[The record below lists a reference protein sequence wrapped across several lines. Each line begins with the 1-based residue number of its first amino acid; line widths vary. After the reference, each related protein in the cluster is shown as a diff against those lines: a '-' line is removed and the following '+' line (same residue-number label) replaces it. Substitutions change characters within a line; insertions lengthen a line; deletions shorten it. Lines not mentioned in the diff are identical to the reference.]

1 MQPVLVVVAQ
11 IAGEGAAQCR
21 LREKHDPARELRL
34 QRVKEGLCARV
45 VARAPH
51 TRTLGDAVARNEGA
65 KDRAHVLGAAIAVE
79 DQPPPWAPAA
89 ERSAQHATRF
99 ARGAAPTEGPR
110 EHATGVMIEDD
121 GEIAPAAGE
130 AEIRDVA
137 HPELVVARDVRRPHP
152 IRMLRKARPN
162 AGFGA
167 IAAHR
172 FRA

>member
-1 MQPVLVVVAQ
+1 MQPVRVVVAQ
-11 IAGEGAAQCR
+11 IACEGAAQRR

-34 QRVKEGLCARV
+34 QRVKEGLGARV

-65 KDRAHVLGAAIAVE
+65 KGRAHVLGAAIAVE
-79 DQPPPWAPAA
+79 DQPAPWAPAA
-89 ERSAQHATRF
+89 ERSAQHATRVS
-99 ARGAAPTEGPR
+99 RGAAPTEGPR
-110 EHATGVMIEDD
+110 EHTTGMMIEDD

>member
-11 IAGEGAAQCR
+11 IAGEGAAQRR

-34 QRVKEGLCARV
+34 QRVKEGLCPRV

-51 TRTLGDAVARNEGA
+51 TRTLGEPVARDEDAEG
-65 KDRAHVLGAAIAVE
+65 RAHVLGAAIAVE
-79 DQPPPWAPAA
+79 DQPALWAPAS
-89 ERSAQHATRF
+89 ERSAKHATGF
-99 ARGAAPTEGPR
+99 SRGAAPTEGPR
-110 EHATGVMIEDD
+110 EHTTGMMIEDD
-121 GEIAPAAGE
+121 GEIAPATSE

-137 HPELVVARDVRRPHP
+137 HPELIVARDVRRPHP